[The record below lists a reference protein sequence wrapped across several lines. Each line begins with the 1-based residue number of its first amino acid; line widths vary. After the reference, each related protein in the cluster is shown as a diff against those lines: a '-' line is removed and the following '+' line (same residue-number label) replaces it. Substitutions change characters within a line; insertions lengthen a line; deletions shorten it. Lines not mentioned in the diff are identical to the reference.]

1 MNGISALAR
10 SDAESLLPNYKEK
23 IVIFKAG

>member
-1 MNGISALAR
+1 MNGIIALVR

-23 IVIFKAG
+23 MVIFKEG